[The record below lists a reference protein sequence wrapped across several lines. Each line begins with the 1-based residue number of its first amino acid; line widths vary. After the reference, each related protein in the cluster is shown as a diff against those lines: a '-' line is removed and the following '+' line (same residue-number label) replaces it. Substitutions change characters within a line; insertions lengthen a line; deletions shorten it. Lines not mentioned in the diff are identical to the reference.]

1 MFVCAQ
7 RKVVLYQGGPA
18 SARRPV
24 ATAPAAVSSKNDRLV
39 RFIQVDCSF
48 RKQPRSQ
55 IITALGTRPSGCG
68 LTAGQVLEIQLETEH
83 EASRLRS
90 TSKVA
95 VVRVC
100 LSSALV

>member
-24 ATAPAAVSSKNDRLV
+24 AIAPAAVSSKNDRLV
-39 RFIQVDCSF
+39 RFIRVDCSF

-55 IITALGTRPSGCG
+55 IITPLGTRPSGDG
-68 LTAGQVLEIQLETEH
+68 VNGGKTLKKQLETEH

-90 TSKVA
+90 ASKVA

-100 LSSALV
+100 LSSA